1 MTNKI
6 ENASDLFLL
15 FLPNLSM
22 RTPFHILLSENKYT
36 IFNDLVERI
45 ELEVFNQFISDKNY
59 INKIMDLFIYILEEH
74 VTYPLDAIKNN
85 YCSLP
90 VDMDFLDFNDPV
102 EFYEYDYESDED
114 KLSKKVRDNR
124 TKLNAFLN
132 EIINEVL
139 KNDSFVK
146 RNDFNF
152 SFKIK

>member
-1 MTNKI
+1 
-6 ENASDLFLL
+6 
-15 FLPNLSM
+15 M

-36 IFNDLVERI
+36 IFNDLVESI
-45 ELEVFNQFISDKNY
+45 ELKVFNQFISDKNY

-74 VTYPLDAIKNN
+74 VTY
-85 YCSLP
+85 
-90 VDMDFLDFNDPV
+90 DMDFLDFNDPV

-146 RNDFNF
+146 RKDFNF